1 MINYQK
7 YINALRKC
15 AKEHENDNTSTGH
28 IIVSDLC
35 HDTANLLESLE
46 QDTSDTLISIQTV
59 KDKMI
64 KYGFNAPDMTVTE
77 FVEDLFSVKSQ
88 EAKCNPA
95 SEKLSNVPADVLL
108 DKIENDVNYLT
119 SRYTVSRERGAMG
132 QVEWSDRLIKE
143 SDVLNIIN
151 KYRESEDGKNE

>member
-1 MINYQK
+1 MTDYTK
-7 YINALRKC
+7 YINSLRKC
-15 AKEHENDNTSTGH
+15 AKEHENDNTLTGH

-77 FVEDLFSVKSQ
+77 FVEDLPSVTSQ
-88 EAKCNPA
+88 PKTGHWIDTGSGQECSECHEIQHGYDNFRFYCAKCG
-95 SEKLSNVPADVLL
+95 SKNV
-108 DKIENDVNYLT
+108 I
-119 SRYTVSRERGAMG
+119 
-132 QVEWSDRLIKE
+132 
-143 SDVLNIIN
+143 
-151 KYRESEDGKNE
+151 ESEVEFYVTREDW